1 MEKKIGISGFFD
13 NFSGEGKIAQS
24 QLQCRE
30 RSMFS
35 FQVGRPLH
43 PHFVFQPKKLRDTV
57 FLCSLICS
65 VTQKSTHPLTIT
77 SYKHPPQMTPMH
89 PYFPKEYVSLNIL
102 ITCLLDDIRIFW
114 GEVSCWSFLRVKE
127 LIFRFWEIYHL
138 CPSLKAYMGHGQQ
151 ATCSRPAYKKTQT
164 NLWLGCSNF
173 PSLPG
178 RYQLCKSVCCKLG
191 REVQMTTI
199 SSHGDVLV
207 GKRF

>member
-1 MEKKIGISGFFD
+1 MEKKICISGFFD

-43 PHFVFQPKKLRDTV
+43 PHFVFQSKKLSGY
-57 FLCSLICS
+57 CISLFS
-65 VTQKSTHPLTIT
+65 NMLHPPNKHPPPLTIT

-114 GEVSCWSFLRVKE
+114 GEVS
-127 LIFRFWEIYHL
+127 
-138 CPSLKAYMGHGQQ
+138 
-151 ATCSRPAYKKTQT
+151 
-164 NLWLGCSNF
+164 
-173 PSLPG
+173 
-178 RYQLCKSVCCKLG
+178 
-191 REVQMTTI
+191 
-199 SSHGDVLV
+199 
-207 GKRF
+207 